1 MHLLTYITP
10 LLSLFPL
17 INALPSATGC
27 TTVTPDIA
35 RVSEA
40 QPVASYLPGFRI
52 SQQAGGT
59 NKEDMFVEF
68 NVTAGSWGC
77 SLSYSFPAG
86 TPITTSGAAAPVEIF
101 AVNGPL
107 SRSPRGIDVSW
118 AYCPAAGAMVGSTTF
133 ESDPNQAKT
142 RFVNSFSCSD
152 KMTYRLSIAGWY
164 KQATSVEF
172 AQGPGVGLRMS
183 YNC

>member
-1 MHLLTYITP
+1 MQLLIYITP

-17 INALPSATGC
+17 INALPGPTSC
-27 TTVTPDIA
+27 TTITPDIA

-40 QPVASYLPGFRI
+40 QPVTSYLPGFRI
-52 SQQAGGT
+52 SQKDGGT

-68 NVTAGSWGC
+68 NVTSGSWGC
-77 SLSYSFPAG
+77 TLSYSFPAG
-86 TPITTSGAAAPVEIF
+86 TPLTTSGAAPVEIS

-118 AYCPAAGAMVGSTTF
+118 AYCPAPVALVGSTTF
-133 ESDPNQAKT
+133 QADPNQATT
-142 RFVNSFSCSD
+142 RFINSFSCSN
-152 KMTYRLSIAGWY
+152 KMTYRLSIASWY

>member
-10 LLSLFPL
+10 LLSLLPL
-17 INALPSATGC
+17 INALPATSC
-27 TTVTPDIA
+27 TTVTPDFA
-35 RVSEA
+35 RVSQA

-52 SQQAGGT
+52 SQQASST
-59 NKEDMFVEF
+59 NIEDMFIEF
-68 NVTAGSWGC
+68 SVPAGSWGC
-77 SLSYSFPAG
+77 TLSYSFPAG
-86 TPITTSGAAAPVEIF
+86 TPVSTSGPAPVEIF

-118 AYCPAAGAMVGSTTF
+118 AYCPAPGALVGSTTF
-133 ESDPNQAKT
+133 ESDPNQART
-142 RFVNSFSCSD
+142 RVINSFSCANT
-152 KMTYRLSIAGWY
+152 MTYRLSIAGWY
-164 KQATSVEF
+164 TQATSVEF